1 MAVSQSF
8 AKHILVK
15 SSRVC
20 SVAGLSNSI
29 PNRSSFSTQVSL
41 EETTAEIL
49 NRINSVG
56 EDPSISREEICL
68 SYIRKLCADGNL
80 LAAARLPENLRSK
93 QIFVGPHA
101 YNHLLEAADRMN
113 DIEMLSQVFI
123 DLFVSR
129 GSVKLD
135 SYLIV
140 ARAIGKHH
148 DHTALLNF
156 VARVC
161 RSELPRIDIVLN
173 RFIYALAKCG
183 HPDSALLV
191 VDHMKG
197 LKCKPDLL
205 TYNTVLAVLGRSG
218 RADELLL
225 VFEFM
230 KTVDLITPDIV
241 TYNTVLHCVRKMVDW
256 ISACCISRRWVG
268 EKGIRPDSI
277 TYKAL
282 VESLGRSGNIEEAL
296 KVFYEIKRRVI
307 TPSVHIYRALIFSLK
322 KMGKM
327 ELASEFSTEMNKLL
341 RPASVVPRDSQYK
354 SR

>member
-8 AKHILVK
+8 AKHILVR

-20 SVAGLSNSI
+20 SVAVLSNSI
-29 PNRSSFSTQVSL
+29 PNRSSFSTQISF

-49 NRINSVG
+49 NRINSVV

-80 LAAARLPENLRSK
+80 LAAARLPESLRGK
-93 QIFVGPHA
+93 QIFVGPRA
-101 YNHLLEAADRMN
+101 YNHLLEAADAIN

-123 DLFVSR
+123 DLLVSC
-129 GSVKLD
+129 GSVTLD

-140 ARAIGKHH
+140 ARTIGKHH
-148 DHTALLNF
+148 HTVLLNF
-156 VARVC
+156 IARVC
-161 RSELPRIDIVLN
+161 KSELQRIDIVLN
-173 RFIYALAKCG
+173 RFIYALGKCG
-183 HPDSALLV
+183 YADSALFV
-191 VDHMKG
+191 VDHMKS
-197 LKCKPDLL
+197 LKIKPDLF
-205 TYNTVLAVLGRSG
+205 TYNIVLAVLGRLG
-218 RADELLL
+218 RADELLR

-230 KTVDLITPDIV
+230 KTIDLITPDIV
-241 TYNTVLHCVRKMVDW
+241 TYNTVLHCVRKMGRLDL
-256 ISACCISRRWVG
+256 CLLYFKEMG
-268 EKGIRPDSI
+268 EKGIRPDLI

-296 KVFYEIKRRVI
+296 KVFYEIKRRGI

-322 KMGKM
+322 KMGKI
-327 ELASEFSTEMNKLL
+327 ELASELSTEMNKLL
-341 RPASVVPRDSQYK
+341 RPASVPRDSQYK

>member
-8 AKHILVK
+8 AKHILVR

-20 SVAGLSNSI
+20 SVAVLSNSI
-29 PNRSSFSTQVSL
+29 PNRSSFSTQVAL

-68 SYIRKLCADGNL
+68 SYIRKLCADGDL
-80 LAAARLPENLRSK
+80 LAAARLPENLRGK
-93 QIFVGPHA
+93 QIFVGPRA
-101 YNHLLEAADRMN
+101 YNHLLEAADRMT

-123 DLFVSR
+123 DLLVSC
-129 GSVKLD
+129 GSVTLD

-148 DHTALLNF
+148 DHTVLLNF
-156 VARVC
+156 IARVC
-161 RSELPRIDIVLN
+161 KSGLPRIDIVLN

-183 HPDSALLV
+183 HPDHALFV

-197 LKCKPDLL
+197 LIIKPDLF
-205 TYNTVLAVLGRSG
+205 TYNTVLAVLGRLG
-218 RADELLL
+218 RADELLR

-241 TYNTVLHCVRKMVDW
+241 TYNTVLHCVRKMGRLDL
-256 ISACCISRRWVG
+256 CLLYFKEMG
-268 EKGIRPDSI
+268 EKGIQPDSI

-296 KVFYEIKRRVI
+296 EVFYEIKRRGI